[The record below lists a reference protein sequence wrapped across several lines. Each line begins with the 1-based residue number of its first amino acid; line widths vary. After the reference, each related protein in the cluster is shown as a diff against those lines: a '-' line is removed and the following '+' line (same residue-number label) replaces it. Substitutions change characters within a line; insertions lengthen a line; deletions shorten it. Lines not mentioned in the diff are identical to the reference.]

1 MSFLDKLNA
10 KPVNSAAGADAQ
22 KKPVNPFLGK
32 TINPFA
38 EMLKKQQEKKKEE
51 KAPEAKAEEPA
62 AEEKKSAPAKEEV
75 KPEPAPVIKDEPES
89 KKEEKKLDEP
99 EKKQEEVKEEAPS
112 EPKPAEEKKEEEPKV
127 ETEEKTE
134 EEKPKKKTRKR
145 ATRKTKKAAA
155 AEEEKTDEEE
165 EAENDESAEVKQYSM
180 DEVMSLLSTN
190 KSFDE
195 ASDILMSSLDDDD
208 WIELRDKLAKR
219 IQDVHIDADLNPGAI
234 KFFIDE
240 LDALYTEVKL
250 YLIKTTAS
258 LDRIT
263 NKQTG
268 VASIISAKTLA
279 GIKGRPSPAQKE
291 NAVNTALSDV
301 VVGGTHLNL
310 LALLATGQARK
321 TVLSGFMDI
330 IKSKKDTL
338 ITASSMLKIEN
349 TAINPPRI

>member
-32 TINPFA
+32 TVNPFA

-51 KAPEAKAEEPA
+51 EAPKAKAEEPA
-62 AEEKKSAPAKEEV
+62 VEEKKPASAEEV
-75 KPEPAPVIKDEPES
+75 KPEPAPVIKDEPEPE
-89 KKEEKKLDEP
+89 KKEEKKP
-99 EKKQEEVKEEAPS
+99 EKKQEEEKVKEETPS
-112 EPKPAEEKKEEEPKV
+112 EPKPAEEKKEEEPRV
-127 ETEEKTE
+127 EAEEKTE

-145 ATRKTKKAAA
+145 AVRKTKKAAA
-155 AEEEKTDEEE
+155 AEEKE
-165 EAENDESAEVKQYSM
+165 EAESEEDEETSSEPMKYSM
-180 DEVMSLLSTN
+180 DEVMDMLSSN
-190 KSFDE
+190 KTFDE
-195 ASDILMSSLDDDD
+195 ASDILMGSLDDDD
-208 WIELRDKLAKR
+208 WITLRDNLAKR
-219 IQDVHIDADLNPGAI
+219 IQDVHIDSDLNPGAI
-234 KFFIDE
+234 KVFIDE

-268 VASIISAKTLA
+268 VASVIEAKTIA
-279 GIKGRPSPAQKE
+279 GMKGRPSPAQKE
-291 NAVNTALSDV
+291 NAVREALSDV
-301 VVGGTHLNL
+301 VVEGMHLNL
-310 LALLATGQARK
+310 LALWATGQARK

-349 TAINPPRI
+349 TAVNPPRI

>member
-10 KPVNSAAGADAQ
+10 TPVNSAASAQ
-22 KKPVNPFLGK
+22 NKPVNPFLGK
-32 TINPFA
+32 NINPFA
-38 EMLKKQQEKKKEE
+38 EMLKKQQEAKKET
-51 KAPEAKAEEPA
+51 KAEKPA
-62 AEEKKSAPAKEEV
+62 SAPAEEKKAKPVFEEV
-75 KPEPAPVIKDEPES
+75 KPEPAPVIEEKPE
-89 KKEEKKLDEP
+89 KKEAPTDKEEKKTV
-99 EKKQEEVKEEAPS
+99 EKETAPS
-112 EPKPAEEKKEEEPKV
+112 EEKKEEAEEPK
-127 ETEEKTE
+127 EEEKTEEEKTE

-165 EAENDESAEVKQYSM
+165 GAENDESAEVKQYSM
-180 DEVMSLLSTN
+180 DEVMTLLSTN

-291 NAVNTALSDV
+291 DAVNTALSDV

>member
-10 KPVNSAAGADAQ
+10 TPVNPAAGAQ
-22 KKPVNPFLGK
+22 NKPVNPFLGK
-32 TINPFA
+32 NINPFA
-38 EMLKKQQEKKKEE
+38 EMLKKQQEAKKET
-51 KAPEAKAEEPA
+51 KAEKPA
-62 AEEKKSAPAKEEV
+62 PAPAEEKKPEPVAEEV
-75 KPEPAPVIKDEPES
+75 KPEPAPVIEEEPKKKE
-89 KKEEKKLDEP
+89 KPTEKEEKETV
-99 EKKQEEVKEEAPS
+99 EKEAIPS
-112 EPKPAEEKKEEEPKV
+112 EEKKEEVEEPKA
-127 ETEEKTE
+127 EEKTE

-145 ATRKTKKAAA
+145 ATRKTKKTAA
-155 AEEEKTDEEE
+155 AEEEKSDEE

-180 DEVMSLLSTN
+180 DEVMNLLSTN
-190 KSFDE
+190 KNFDE

-219 IQDVHIDADLNPGAI
+219 IQDVHIDADLNPGAV

-291 NAVNTALSDV
+291 DAVNTALSDV

>member
-10 KPVNSAAGADAQ
+10 TPVNSAANAQ
-22 KKPVNPFLGK
+22 NKPVNPFLGK
-32 TINPFA
+32 NINPFA
-38 EMLKKQQEKKKEE
+38 EMLKKQQEAKKE
-51 KAPEAKAEEPA
+51 KKTEEPA
-62 AEEKKSAPAKEEV
+62 PAPAEEKKTKPVFEEV
-75 KPEPAPVIKDEPES
+75 KPEPAPVIEEES
-89 KKEEKKLDEP
+89 EKKEAPTDKEEKKTV
-99 EKKQEEVKEEAPS
+99 EKETAPS
-112 EPKPAEEKKEEEPKV
+112 EKKKEETEEPK
-127 ETEEKTE
+127 EEEKTE

-165 EAENDESAEVKQYSM
+165 ETENDESVEVKQYSM

-291 NAVNTALSDV
+291 DAVNTALSDV

>member
-1 MSFLDKLNA
+1 M
-10 KPVNSAAGADAQ
+10 
-22 KKPVNPFLGK
+22 
-32 TINPFA
+32 
-38 EMLKKQQEKKKEE
+38 
-51 KAPEAKAEEPA
+51 
-62 AEEKKSAPAKEEV
+62 
-75 KPEPAPVIKDEPES
+75 
-89 KKEEKKLDEP
+89 
-99 EKKQEEVKEEAPS
+99 
-112 EPKPAEEKKEEEPKV
+112 
-127 ETEEKTE
+127 
-134 EEKPKKKTRKR
+134 
-145 ATRKTKKAAA
+145 
-155 AEEEKTDEEE
+155 
-165 EAENDESAEVKQYSM
+165 
-180 DEVMSLLSTN
+180 
-190 KSFDE
+190 
-195 ASDILMSSLDDDD
+195 
-208 WIELRDKLAKR
+208 
-219 IQDVHIDADLNPGAI
+219 NPGAV

-291 NAVNTALSDV
+291 DAVNTALSDV

>member
-10 KPVNSAAGADAQ
+10 KPVNSAASADAQ

-51 KAPEAKAEEPA
+51 EAPKAKAEEPA
-62 AEEKKSAPAKEEV
+62 IEEKKPAHTEEV
-75 KPEPAPVIKDEPES
+75 KPEPAPVIKDEPEPE
-89 KKEEKKLDEP
+89 KEEKKP
-99 EKKQEEVKEEAPS
+99 KEVKEETPS
-112 EPKPAEEKKEEEPKV
+112 EPKPAEEKKEEESKV
-127 ETEEKTE
+127 ETEEKAE

-155 AEEEKTDEEE
+155 AEENEKEETAE
-165 EAENDESAEVKQYSM
+165 EAESDENDDSIESTKYSM
-180 DEVMSLLSTN
+180 DEVIGMLSSN
-190 KSFDE
+190 KTFDE
-195 ASDILMSSLDDDD
+195 ASDILMGSLDDDG
-208 WIELRDKLAKR
+208 WIELRDKLAER
-219 IQDVHIDADLNPGAI
+219 IQAVHIDSDLNPGAI
-234 KFFIDE
+234 KVFIDE

-268 VASIISAKTLA
+268 IASIIEAKTIA
-279 GIKGRPSPAQKE
+279 NMKGRPSVAQKE
-291 NAVNTALSDV
+291 NAVNEALQDV
-301 VVGGTHLNL
+301 PVEGMHLNL
-310 LALLATGQARK
+310 LALWATGQARK

>member
-10 KPVNSAAGADAQ
+10 TPVNPAAGAQ
-22 KKPVNPFLGK
+22 NKPVNPFLGK
-32 TINPFA
+32 NINPFA
-38 EMLKKQQEKKKEE
+38 EMLKKQQEAKKET
-51 KAPEAKAEEPA
+51 KAEKPA
-62 AEEKKSAPAKEEV
+62 PAPVEEKKPEPVAEEV
-75 KPEPAPVIKDEPES
+75 KPEPAPVIEEEPKKKE
-89 KKEEKKLDEP
+89 KPTEKEEKETV
-99 EKKQEEVKEEAPS
+99 EKEAIPS
-112 EPKPAEEKKEEEPKV
+112 EEKKEEVEEPKA
-127 ETEEKTE
+127 EEKTE

-145 ATRKTKKAAA
+145 ATRKTKKTAA
-155 AEEEKTDEEE
+155 AEEEKFDEE

-180 DEVMSLLSTN
+180 DEVMNLLSTN
-190 KSFDE
+190 KNFDE

-219 IQDVHIDADLNPGAI
+219 IQDVHIDADLNPGAV

-291 NAVNTALSDV
+291 DAVNTALSDV

>member
-10 KPVNSAAGADAQ
+10 TPVNPAAGAQ
-22 KKPVNPFLGK
+22 NKPVNPFLGK
-32 TINPFA
+32 NINPFA
-38 EMLKKQQEKKKEE
+38 EMLKKQQEAKKET
-51 KAPEAKAEEPA
+51 KAEKSAPA
-62 AEEKKSAPAKEEV
+62 PAEEKKPEPVAEEV
-75 KPEPAPVIKDEPES
+75 KPEPAPVIEEEPTE
-89 KKEEKKLDEP
+89 KEEKETV
-99 EKKQEEVKEEAPS
+99 EKEAIPS
-112 EPKPAEEKKEEEPKV
+112 EEKKEEVEEPKA
-127 ETEEKTE
+127 EEKTE

-145 ATRKTKKAAA
+145 ATRKTKKAMA

-165 EAENDESAEVKQYSM
+165 GAENDESAEVKQYSM
-180 DEVMSLLSTN
+180 DEVMNLLSTN
-190 KSFDE
+190 KNFDE

-291 NAVNTALSDV
+291 DAVNTALSDV

>member
-51 KAPEAKAEEPA
+51 EAPKAKAEEPV
-62 AEEKKSAPAKEEV
+62 AEEKKPAPAEEV
-75 KPEPAPVIKDEPES
+75 KPEPAPVIKDEPE
-89 KKEEKKLDEP
+89 KKEEKKP
-99 EKKQEEVKEEAPS
+99 EKKQEEEKVKEETPS
-112 EPKPAEEKKEEEPKV
+112 EPNPAEEKKEEEPKV

-145 ATRKTKKAAA
+145 AVRKTKKVAV
-155 AEEEKTDEEE
+155 AEEKEGTESEEDEEASSE
-165 EAENDESAEVKQYSM
+165 PMKYSM
-180 DEVMSLLSTN
+180 DEVMDMLSSN
-190 KSFDE
+190 KTFDE
-195 ASDILMSSLDDDD
+195 ASDILMGSLDDDD
-208 WIELRDKLAKR
+208 WITLRDNLAKR
-219 IQDVHIDADLNPGAI
+219 IQDVHIDSDLNPGAI
-234 KFFIDE
+234 KVFIDE

-268 VASIISAKTLA
+268 VASVIEAKTIA
-279 GIKGRPSPAQKE
+279 GMKGRPSPAQKE
-291 NAVNTALSDV
+291 NAVREALSDV
-301 VVGGTHLNL
+301 VVEGMHLNL
-310 LALLATGQARK
+310 LALWATGQARK

-349 TAINPPRI
+349 TAVNPPRI

>member
-51 KAPEAKAEEPA
+51 EAPEAKAEEPA

-99 EKKQEEVKEEAPS
+99 EKKQEEVKEKAPS

-127 ETEEKTE
+127 ETEEKME

-145 ATRKTKKAAA
+145 AVRKTKKAAV
-155 AEEEKTDEEE
+155 AEEKEETESEEDEETSSE
-165 EAENDESAEVKQYSM
+165 PMKYSM
-180 DEVMSLLSTN
+180 DEVMDMLSSN
-190 KSFDE
+190 KTFDE
-195 ASDILMSSLDDDD
+195 ASDILMGSLDDDD
-208 WIELRDKLAKR
+208 WITLRDNLAKR
-219 IQDVHIDADLNPGAI
+219 IQDVHIDSDLNPGAI
-234 KFFIDE
+234 KVFIDE

-268 VASIISAKTLA
+268 VASVIEAKTIA
-279 GIKGRPSPAQKE
+279 GMKGRPSPAQKE
-291 NAVNTALSDV
+291 NAVREALSDV
-301 VVGGTHLNL
+301 VIEGMHLNL
-310 LALLATGQARK
+310 LALWATGQARK

-349 TAINPPRI
+349 TAVNPPRI